1 MAVRFPL
8 LVSSVNSGSGSS
20 ILRSVWW
27 CGAAGLAILALIYP
41 ALYNGFPLVFYDTGG
56 YIARAFEPELV
67 PGRSV
72 AYGNLLWI
80 LELGLAYWPTIVV
93 QSGVVLW
100 LIHVCARVHD
110 LPHGP
115 LSLAAT
121 TAGLAISTG
130 LPWFTA
136 QLMPDIW
143 ASVLILA
150 LYLLGFRSHWLTRWE
165 KGALA
170 ACAIFAMA
178 SHMSHVA
185 LGIGLVVVIVAFRC
199 FRRNVTARLP
209 VLILVLGIGIVP
221 TANWLAA
228 GQFKFTPGGQTFI
241 FSRLVQEGIIARFL
255 ADHCPSPEYRLCN
268 FRDRL
273 PTTAD
278 DWIWHS
284 KSPFQAIGGWE
295 GGAPEMA
302 RIIRESLTA
311 YPVEHLV
318 SALGSTWEQLIKL
331 RTGDGIDRGLWHV
344 RYTLE
349 QYQPDLLPAFDAARQ
364 QSSGFTFTALNL
376 IHVPVAQV
384 AVVVL
389 ALLSWRL
396 TRRESDLAV
405 LGAFILIA
413 LVGNAFIC
421 GALSNPHDRYQS
433 RIVWLAVLCVILV
446 GQRLL
451 LITTQAGITRMPVS
465 RCSNLPVHRGSSSA
479 EKCST
484 SLSTDIANCPF
495 VDKGMIGMTRQPA
508 KSHLSILCI
517 GPACW

>member
-1 MAVRFPL
+1 MAIHFPL
-8 LVSSVNSGSGSS
+8 LVGSFKSGEGDL

-27 CGAAGLAILALIYP
+27 CGAAGLTILALIYP

-72 AYGNLLWI
+72 AYGYLLWV
-80 LELGLAYWPTIVV
+80 LELGLAYWPAILV
-93 QSGVVLW
+93 QSGVVVW

-115 LSLAAT
+115 LPLAAT
-121 TAGLAISTG
+121 TAGLAIGTG

-150 LYLLGFRSHWLTRWE
+150 LYLLGFRSHRLTRWE

-185 LGIGLVVVIVAFRC
+185 LGAGLVVVIVAFRC
-199 FRRNVTARLP
+199 FRCTATARLP
-209 VLILVLGIGIVP
+209 VLILVLGIGSVP
-221 TANWLAA
+221 MANWLAA

-241 FSRLVQEGIIARFL
+241 FGRLVQEGIVARFL
-255 ADHCPSPEYRLCN
+255 VDRCPSPIYRLCN

-284 KSPFQAIGGWE
+284 ESPFLAIGGWE

-302 RIIRESLTA
+302 RIIRESLTD
-311 YPVEHLV
+311 YPVAHLI
-318 SALGSTWEQLIKL
+318 SALGSTWEQFIKFG
-331 RTGDGIDRGLWHV
+331 TGDGIDRNLWHV
-344 RYTLE
+344 RYILE
-349 QYQPDLLPAFDAARQ
+349 QYQPDLLPAYDAARQ

-376 IHVPVAQV
+376 IHVPLAQA

-389 ALLSWRL
+389 ALLGWRL
-396 TRRESDLAV
+396 ARRENDLAV
-405 LGAFILIA
+405 LAAFILIA

-421 GALSNPHDRYQS
+421 GAMSNPHERYQS
-433 RIVWLAVLCVILV
+433 RVVWLAVLWVILA
-446 GQRLL
+446 GQRIREHVKPSEPQAASAGTDASVSLTAMAGRL
-451 LITTQAGITRMPVS
+451 PTTTLTVDSTRPVEI
-465 RCSNLPVHRGSSSA
+465 GS
-479 EKCST
+479 
-484 SLSTDIANCPF
+484 P
-495 VDKGMIGMTRQPA
+495 
-508 KSHLSILCI
+508 
-517 GPACW
+517 